1 MMKYD
6 KNIRD
11 KNFIFTKDKEAR
23 MVLLRNGLLE
33 LHNNDCI
40 YVFVNEP
47 QKLVTFDYKDL
58 KLSFT
63 NTLTY

>member
-33 LHNNDCI
+33 LHNNDGI

>member
-23 MVLLRNGLLE
+23 MVLLKNGLLE
-33 LHNNDCI
+33 LHNNDGI

>member
-23 MVLLRNGLLE
+23 MVLLKNGLLE
-33 LHNNDCI
+33 LHNNDGV

>member
-6 KNIRD
+6 KSIRD

-23 MVLLRNGLLE
+23 MVLLKNGLLE
-33 LHNNDCI
+33 LHNNDGV

>member
-33 LHNNDCI
+33 LHNNDGI

-47 QKLVTFDYKDL
+47 QKLITFDYKDL

>member
-23 MVLLRNGLLE
+23 MVLLKNGLLE
-33 LHNNDCI
+33 LHNNDGI

-47 QKLVTFDYKDL
+47 QKLITFDYKDL